1 MPPRR
6 GARCP
11 SRPRSGRRRAPPA
24 RRSGTTPASGSASRG
39 RGRLREGVAAEADAG
54 RIDAAGDD
62 VVPLP
67 RRRDDHESGAR
78 RDAAGERRV
87 ERPLEPHLPQ
97 ARPEHAHRLE
107 DVGDPPRP
115 APAGDDRRER
125 VAEPDHVRHRRARQL
140 PQREREGG
148 RHAHPAVAERRCE
161 VGHPGAVEQLDP
173 RSPVRASAD
182 SVSVV
187 VSTSTLV
194 AALDEARDEPT
205 CDLDRAAERVRGPV
219 GRDREEDPKP
229 PVHAGDPTRW
239 RSSSVGRPDAGA
251 AKRILVLNQY
261 YWPGI
266 EATAQL
272 LSQLCE
278 ALAEDFDVTVVTGAL
293 HGHELPRPRRF
304 GTACGSCASARRRTT
319 GHSSICARANYA
331 SYLGDT
337 VLHALRGRAA
347 GPRSLHDRPAD
358 RRRRRARRRAPLRG
372 AAPRHQPG
380 RLPRDRRAS

>member
-1 MPPRR
+1 MNAARGPGIRR
-6 GARCP
+6 GGGDRGHRPVAVVWADEHDVRVGQPACRRDEVLDALLGRDP
-11 SRPRSGRRRAPPA
+11 ADVEHHRRPVRHDPGQRIGISR
-24 RRSGTTPASGSASRG
+24 
-39 RGRLREGVAAEADAG
+39 RGRLREGIAAEADAG

-67 RRRDDHESGAR
+67 RRRDDHELGAR

-115 APAGDDRRER
+115 ARAGDDRRQR

-182 SVSVV
+182 LRERRRQHLE
-187 VSTSTLV
+187 LV
-194 AALDEARDEPT
+194 AAFDEARDEPT
-205 CDLDRAAERVRGPV
+205 GDLDRAAERVRGPV

-229 PVHAGDPTRW
+229 PVHAGTQRGVRLAWAVQITGPQANP
-239 RSSSVGRPDAGA
+239 RPEPVLLARDRGDGA
-251 AKRILVLNQY
+251 AAR
-261 YWPGI
+261 
-266 EATAQL
+266 A
-272 LSQLCE
+272 
-278 ALAEDFDVTVVTGAL
+278 ALRGARRGL
-293 HGHELPRPRRF
+293 RRHRRHGRASGHELPAEEVRNGVQIVRVRSTTYDRCKAPSPRRELRVAISV
-304 GTACGSCASARRRTT
+304 GRCSTRCGESVRTSFCA
-319 GHSSICARANYA
+319 
-331 SYLGDT
+331 
-337 VLHALRGRAA
+337 
-347 GPRSLHDRPAD
+347 
-358 RRRRRARRRAPLRG
+358 
-372 AAPRHQPG
+372 
-380 RLPRDRRAS
+380 